1 MLLLTSLIAILIAL
15 GTHRKYKTI
24 LLDPPW
30 DINQKGKL
38 GAINHYDLMTL
49 DQIRNLPI
57 PELAADNAHLWLW
70 VPNGLVPEAIQ
81 LVKDWGFTYRNSFYW
96 IKPRLGLGVYLRN
109 ASETV
114 IFATRGKAPVQ
125 FKSQPNWLFAP
136 YKITH
141 ISRRRCMTLSK
152 ESRPARTLNCSL
164 AVIVPAGMYG
174 ATRSI
179 RIFTFLIIPSLSI
192 QTKPRSPA
200 PNSGQRLRELTRR
213 ERDDV
218 WTISRNVCWKDFWK
232 PQLSSWFQR
241 TLFVSPPATLCKH
254 YRF

>member
-136 YKITH
+136 FQDHSHKP
-141 ISRRRCMTLSK
+141 
-152 ESRPARTLNCSL
+152 EE
-164 AVIVPAGMYG
+164 MYD
-174 ATRSI
+174 
-179 RIFTFLIIPSLSI
+179 II
-192 QTKPRSPA
+192 
-200 PNSGQRLRELTRR
+200 
-213 ERDDV
+213 ER
-218 WTISRNVCWKDFWK
+218 
-232 PQLSSWFQR
+232 
-241 TLFVSPPATLCKH
+241 VSPGPYLELFARRHRPGWDAWGNEIDSDIYIPGYPVPEYSDKASLPSPEQRAEIEKTDEEGA
-254 YRF
+254 